1 MAIRNSP
8 TEEVEFG
15 MDVGGAG
22 LTTLAFPLEILY
34 VGAPMPPALANL
46 VDPTITI
53 DLIALHNSINAQ
65 TFP

>member
-1 MAIRNSP
+1 
-8 TEEVEFG
+8 
-15 MDVGGAG
+15 MDVGGTG